1 MSWARPPSWAAR
13 KAILAVALTLLSAC
27 QVRPL
32 YAPASAA
39 AGPAAGP
46 YAGGPQAVLSA
57 IAIEPPRTRQEQT
70 FRNALSFLLH
80 GGREPTASR
89 YDLVYRLTIRSQEIA
104 IERGTGTPNA
114 YQLSGSVSFLVK
126 DIGTGQSVYG
136 ANVTAID
143 SYTRSSQNFANIRAL
158 RDAEDRL
165 TKALAELAQARL
177 AANFATR

>member
-1 MSWARPPSWAAR
+1 MSWARPPVWAAR
-13 KAILAVALTLLSAC
+13 TAVLAVALAFLSGC

-32 YAPASAA
+32 YAPAATAAPGISA
-39 AGPAAGP
+39 
-46 YAGGPQAVLSA
+46 PQASLSS
-57 IAIEPPRTRQEQT
+57 IAIDPPRTRPEQT
-70 FRNALSFLLH
+70 FRNALAFRLH
-80 GGREPTASR
+80 GGREPASPR
-89 YDLVYRLTIRSQEIA
+89 YALTYRLGIRTQEIA

-114 YQLSGSVSFLVK
+114 YQLSGNVSFLVK

-143 SYTRSSQNFANIRAL
+143 SYTRSSQNFANIRAR

-177 AANFATR
+177 AAFFATR